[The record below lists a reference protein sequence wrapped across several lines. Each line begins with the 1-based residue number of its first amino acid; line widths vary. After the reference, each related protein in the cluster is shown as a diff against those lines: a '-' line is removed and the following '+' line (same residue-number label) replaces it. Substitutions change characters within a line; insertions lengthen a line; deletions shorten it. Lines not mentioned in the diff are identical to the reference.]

1 MSKLNLHKV
10 FGVRFLAL
18 AFIIALV
25 ASLLAIPAHAHAP
38 SGASGTVNEVDLLP
52 IWIFDENE
60 KLYKFVVEEDDLR
73 GYSKG
78 NELIEIV
85 FDGQA
90 IPDGSLS
97 VCEIL
102 TFRVLQLAF
111 SQLWPNDVPNLADF
125 AVRYGDPGE
134 GSKATFEYITS
145 AFSRGKADVELTEG
159 VTKKSF
165 DLDVMWYEFTNLD
178 TEESFRTRVLEGVF
192 PDSFFELRTKVEMDE
207 ATEAEKAEFASQ
219 WKEVRDNFLTWEPDA
234 LFELEEEEK
243 EPAPI
248 WSIVFALGLTTVVVG
263 TTVYSL
269 VTGRSRRE

>member
-90 IPDGSLS
+90 IPDGSLT
-97 VCEIL
+97 VGEVL

-125 AVRYGDPGE
+125 AVRYGHPSK
-134 GSKATFEYITS
+134 GSKATFEYITR
-145 AFSRGKADVELTEG
+145 AFSREEAEVNLPEG
-159 VTKKSF
+159 VTRKNF
-165 DLDVMWYEFTNLD
+165 DLAVMWYEFTNLN
-178 TEESFRTRVLEGVF
+178 TKESLETRVQEGVF
-192 PDSFFELRTKVEMDE
+192 PEGFFKLRTKVKTDE
-207 ATEAEKAEFASQ
+207 ATESEKVEFAVQ
-219 WKEVRDNFLTWEPDA
+219 WEEVRDNFLTWEPDA

-269 VTGRSRRE
+269 VTGRGRRE

>member
-1 MSKLNLHKV
+1 MSKPNLHKV

-18 AFIIALV
+18 AFILALV
-25 ASLLAIPAHAHAP
+25 ASPLAIPAHAHAP

-52 IWIFDENE
+52 IWIFDENK

-90 IPDGSLS
+90 IPDGSLT
-97 VCEIL
+97 VGEVL

-134 GSKATFEYITS
+134 GSKATFEYITR
-145 AFSRGKADVELTEG
+145 AFSRGEAQIETAEG
-159 VTKKSF
+159 VTEQNF
-165 DLDVMWYEFTNLD
+165 DLYALWYEFTNTD
-178 TEESFRTRVLEGVF
+178 TGESFETRVLEGVY
-192 PDSFFELRTKVEMDE
+192 PDSFFEQRTKVEMGE
-207 ATEAEKAEFASQ
+207 ATEAEKAEFASR
-219 WKEVRDNFLTWEPDA
+219 WEEVRDNFLTWEPDA

-248 WSIVFALGLTTVVVG
+248 WSIVFALGLTIVVVG